1 MFKDYAEFGL
11 AAAAFMLASVMFRNQ
26 NPKKASRD
34 RGALAATASF
44 LFSVWHAIV
53 LAIYPGLQDGYFES
67 EQALSELDHESD
79 VYPAPTSHRT
89 VRCSTEKD
97 HFSYAGSS
105 SSDDNDDGYDELDH
119 MFALVRNK
127 KGPKRVN
134 VQPQQST
141 AADHFTY
148 AATSVEDLDDYS
160 EYDHFNYGREHR
172 EAPKTSKPPRS
183 TASDHFSFAGSSLDD
198 AGEDF
203 NDLDHFD
210 YSATRKCEG
219 RRGNAGQQQ
228 CSHSTATDHF
238 TYAGA
243 SFAEKPERS
252 EYDHFDYGDASPSRP
267 RQRYQGS
274 VVRDHFSYA
283 GSFEEDLPYTSEF
296 DHFEY
301 SAATSRQPITAC

>member
-11 AAAAFMLASVMFRNQ
+11 AAAAFMLASVVFRNQ
-26 NPKKASRD
+26 NPKKASSRD
-34 RGALAATASF
+34 RSALVAAASF
-44 LFSVWHAIV
+44 LFSEWHAIV

-89 VRCSTEKD
+89 VWCSTEKD

-105 SSDDNDDGYDELDH
+105 YSDDNDDEYDELDH
-119 MFALVRNK
+119 MFALMRK
-127 KGPKRVN
+127 EKGPKRVN

-148 AATSVEDLDDYS
+148 AATSVEDLDDCS
-160 EYDHFNYGREHR
+160 EYDHFNYGSERR
-172 EAPKTSKPPRS
+172 EAPKTSKPRS

-198 AGEDF
+198 ADEDYS
-203 NDLDHFD
+203 DLDHFD
-210 YSATRKCEG
+210 FSATRKCEG

-238 TYAGA
+238 TYAGTA
-243 SFAEKPERS
+243 VAEAPERS
-252 EYDHFDYGDASPSRP
+252 EYDHFNYGDASPSRP
-267 RQRYQGS
+267 PHRYQGS
-274 VVRDHFSYA
+274 VARDHFSYA
-283 GSFEEDLPYTSEF
+283 GSFEEDPPFTSEF

-301 SAATSRQPITAC
+301 AAATSRRPVTAC